1 MCITIIFIKITF
13 AFIIILPLY
22 FFLIDRQ
29 LSLLLNKKIILI
41 GTICI
46 IYLTKN
52 FLISGCLIYPIE
64 FLCFESVSWSNN
76 QAVIWENQVG
86 AVINRSWTSYTG
98 VLSEYEYI
106 KNFNWFKT
114 WFSRNVI
121 ELLEFSITILLA
133 LFITLLSFNYNKK
146 LKPKF
151 NENFSTY
158 KSKEIITILS
168 TILFFCLIIFFT
180 KIPVFRMSHHIFILA
195 GIITLISLIKT
206 RKIKIKTNFI
216 VLFLV
221 LAFLFNGS
229 KNLIRIK
236 DNNFINNPE
245 RQVYSEGLY
254 RVSTQFKIDNF
265 FYYHGWLGPS
275 PTGNSSLEEY
285 NHKKIFFFNMI
296 YKNK

>member
-1 MCITIIFIKITF
+1 VGG
-13 AFIIILPLY
+13 
-22 FFLIDRQ
+22 
-29 LSLLLNKKIILI
+29 LL
-41 GTICI
+41 
-46 IYLTKN
+46 
-52 FLISGCLIYPIE
+52 
-64 FLCFESVSWSNN
+64 
-76 QAVIWENQVG
+76 
-86 AVINRSWTSYTG
+86 NRSWTSYAG
-98 VLSEYEYI
+98 VLSEYEYV

-114 WFSRNVI
+114 WFSRNLI

-195 GIITLISLIKT
+195 GIITLISLIKKK
-206 RKIKIKTNFI
+206 KIKIKTNFI

-245 RQVYSEGLY
+245 RQVYLEGLY

-265 FYYHGWLGPS
+265 FYYSGWLGPS

-296 YKNK
+296 YKDK